1 MNITVKGR
9 NHDVPADVRAYA
21 EDKIGKVGKILNSF
35 AKDAEVE
42 LFSERNPAIEN
53 SKIVEVTIRTKGPV
67 IRARESSTS
76 YIAAIDIVSGK
87 IESQARKVHGKFV
100 GRHKHTPPLD
110 QLAEAAPLP
119 GEVEETIVDEPEGA
133 VVKTKVIAVKPMT
146 QDEAVLQLELLQHDF
161 FVFQS
166 AETDEVNVLYR
177 RKDGDY
183 GVIATT
189 LA

>member
-9 NHDVPADVRAYA
+9 NHDVPADVREYA
-21 EDKIGKVGKILNSF
+21 EEKIGRVGKILNSF

-42 LFSERNPAIEN
+42 LFSERNPAIGN
-53 SKIVEVTIRTKGPV
+53 GKVVEVTVRTKGPV
-67 IRARESSTS
+67 IRARESATT
-76 YIAAIDIVSGK
+76 YLAAIDVVSGK
-87 IESQARKVHGKFV
+87 VEAQARKVHGKFV
-100 GRHKHTPPLD
+100 GRHKHTPPMD
-110 QLAEAAPLP
+110 QLVDAPPLP
-119 GEVEETIVDEPEGA
+119 GEQEEAPAEPPAA
-133 VVKTKVIAVKPMT
+133 VVKTKIIEVKPMT
-146 QDEAVLQLELLQHDF
+146 RDEAILQLELLDHDF